1 VVEELIIR
9 KTVFMEPVPQ
19 PRPRIYPTARGMRA
33 SVPDRVTSAK
43 DKIAYALWEE
53 GEKFPPDAAIRA
65 DFKFYLKKP
74 KKPKYVTELP
84 IGDPDWDNL
93 GKLVSDAINNVVYR
107 DDAQITDA
115 RVRKRYGEPHR
126 VEITLTIDDG
136 QD

>member
-1 VVEELIIR
+1 VVERLVIR
-9 KTVFMEPVPQ
+9 KTVYMDPVPQ

-65 DFKFYLKKP
+65 DLMFYLKKP
-74 KKPKYVTELP
+74 KKPKHITALP
-84 IGDPDWDNL
+84 IGKPDWDNL
-93 GKLVSDAINNVVYR
+93 GKLVSDAIESVVYHN
-107 DDAQITDA
+107 DSQITDA

-126 VEITLTIDDG
+126 VEITLMIDEG